1 MFKVLTVLPLTID
14 VRSVGRAE
22 LSLEEGVF
30 MSD

>member
-1 MFKVLTVLPLTID
+1 MFKVLTVLPLPID

-22 LSLEEGVF
+22 LSFEEGVF